1 MRILAAALVA
11 STVIAAPAF
20 AGDIEIQQR
29 GRSNWA
35 AANQYNAKN
44 TVVLH
49 QWGINANGNNYAS
62 FAQSGKYNFVGAAQ
76 QSYTDNTLAIT
87 QAGKETYINAF
98 QTADGVNVF
107 SATQTRLRRR

>member
-1 MRILAAALVA
+1 MRIFATALVA
-11 STVIAAPAF
+11 STVLASSAF
-20 AGDIEIQQR
+20 AGEIEIQQR

-49 QWGINANGNNYAS
+49 QWGINTNGNNYAS

-76 QSYTDNTLAIT
+76 QSFTDNTLAIT
-87 QAGKETYINAF
+87 QAGKETYISAIQN
-98 QTADGVNVF
+98 ADGVNSF